1 MYSQMAYFLSIIALG
16 FPGGT
21 MVKNLPTSV
30 GNSGAV
36 DSVFGSGRSLGE
48 GNGNPLQYY
57 CLESSMGRKTWWAST
72 WGRKELDTTERLST
86 HTVPLS
92 LCVSFCCTTKR
103 ISYMNV
109 YVYPLPL
116 VSLTAHPHPAPLGHH
131 RAGAEL
137 PVLYGSFLLAICFTH
152 GGCIYVTAPLPFCS
166 TLSFL
171 CTGGTC
177 PFSVSVSLF
186 LPCK

>member
-1 MYSQMAYFLSIIALG
+1 MS
-16 FPGGT
+16 
-21 MVKNLPTSV
+21 
-30 GNSGAV
+30 
-36 DSVFGSGRSLGE
+36 RSLFFI
-48 GNGNPLQYY
+48 
-57 CLESSMGRKTWWAST
+57 
-72 WGRKELDTTERLST
+72 LS
-86 HTVPLS
+86 VYSCCRVSKSIL
-92 LCVSFCCTTKR
+92 LILFLKILLLGYNCFQCCVDFCCTTKR

-116 VSLTAHPHPAPLGHH
+116 VSLTAHPHPTPLGHH

-152 GGCIYVTAPLPFCS
+152 GGCIYVTAPLPVRS